1 MAPLPEIADAALH
14 RHRSLPA
21 GPRLRY
27 RRGPGAARRRLTP
40 AQRRPQLGARLHHS
54 QEFAV
59 SRQHDALAA
68 FGEMPPQV
76 TGVRRTH
83 GRNLVRVDERNL
95 TVRAMH
101 FEQIQRNQQRDAAD
115 YR

>member
-1 MAPLPEIADAALH
+1 MQPADAALH
-14 RHRSLPA
+14 RHRGVPA
-21 GPRLRY
+21 RDGQRARCVA
-27 RRGPGAARRRLTP
+27 GATRRRLVP
-40 AQRRPQLGARLHHS
+40 AERRPQLGARLNHS
-54 QEFAV
+54 QEFPV
-59 SRQHDALAA
+59 SREDDAMRPLC
-68 FGEMPPQV
+68 EMPPQV